1 MTYIQKRWI
10 ALSFLV
16 MAPIAMT
23 LGATY
28 YFNGPHRA
36 LVHDATEDDPAVQP
50 LIRAAEKAADKEL
63 EGVPRRLGFCHQ
75 YWAVK
80 KRILKEKHGIDW
92 HSPAE
97 LNPNTRFD

>member
-28 YFNGPHRA
+28 YFNGPH
-36 LVHDATEDDPAVQP
+36 
-50 LIRAAEKAADKEL
+50 
-63 EGVPRRLGFCHQ
+63 G
-75 YWAVK
+75 
-80 KRILKEKHGIDW
+80 
-92 HSPAE
+92 
-97 LNPNTRFD
+97 